1 MLIEVGIQKSKI
13 ITDNLDILAALY
25 NKYAFKVNGAEYTP
39 SFRSRRWDGKK
50 RFITRNGI
58 FRTGLIRRVITDLIS
73 AGISDLKFT
82 GKWAIPDEGDIN
94 EGITLWPVGKLK
106 YRDYQEIAIKEALA
120 YDTGVVKSPT
130 GAGKTLIM
138 AGIWHNIKQPKS
150 VFLFNTKQLARQTYE
165 FFLAQGFED
174 IGICT
179 GEGYIP
185 AKTMFCTYQSLDKI
199 LDTHLGSATAIFV
212 DECHEFCN
220 GDVTLEVIRSF
231 PNAKHRFGFSATPP
245 REGKEDIALFNLEG
259 ALGPVREYK
268 KTKELVEEGHL
279 SKPIIHMIDIPH
291 LESDTEDEDMT
302 YPECYN
308 NFIVNCDFRNKM
320 IKEII
325 RLIGNEDDILHRKSR
340 VLILVKSLEHVQVL
354 SELLPD
360 AITLQGKDSLDERYA
375 GIDKFLNTDGIS
387 VLIATK
393 ILQNGISIDEIS
405 HFINARGLKSN
416 SATIQALGRSL
427 RRPKGQDQVYVYD
440 FYDDRKY
447 LRAHSQGRQKTYID
461 EGHRVK

>member
-13 ITDNLDILAALY
+13 ITDNPDILAALY
-25 NKYAFKVNGAEYTP
+25 NKYAFKVKGAEYTP

-58 FRTGLIRRVITDLIS
+58 FRSGLLSRVLRDLQEAGVRTIS
-73 AGISDLKFT
+73 Q
-82 GKWAIPDEGDIN
+82 
-94 EGITLWPVGKLK
+94 EGINLLPDSGLDFMHRRPVGKLK
-106 YRDYQEIAIKEALA
+106 YRDYQDKAIYESMTWA
-120 YDTGVVKSPT
+120 TGVIKSPT

-138 AGIWHNIKQPKS
+138 AGIWHNLNQPKS
-150 VFLFNTKQLARQTYE
+150 VFLFSTKLLASQTYK
-165 FFLAQGFED
+165 FFQAQGFED

-185 AKTMFCTYQSLDKI
+185 ANTMFCTYQSLDKI
-199 LDTHLGSATAIFV
+199 LDTHLESARAIFV

-231 PNAKHRFGFSATPP
+231 PNAKYRFGFSATPP

-268 KTKELVEEGHL
+268 KTKELIDEGLL
-279 SKPIIHMIDIPH
+279 SKPIIHMIDVPRRGLDI
-291 LESDTEDEDMT
+291 LDEDMT
-302 YPECYN
+302 YPECYDE
-308 NFIVNCDFRNKM
+308 FIVNCDVRNKM
-320 IKEII
+320 IHQIVGLVAI
-325 RLIGNEDDILHRKSR
+325 EDFMKKRQSR

-354 SELLPD
+354 AKLLPES
-360 AITLQGKDSLDERYA
+360 IVLEGKDSLDTRYV
-375 GIDKFLNTDGIS
+375 GIDKFLNAKHTS

-393 ILQNGISIDEIS
+393 ILQNGISIDEIT

-447 LRAHSQGRQKTYID
+447 LGAHSKGRQKTYID
-461 EGHRVK
+461 EGHMVKSI